1 MNRTKIEW
9 ADFTWNP
16 LTGCTRGCTY
26 CYARRMAYRLRGRYG
41 YPQDDPFA
49 VTFHEDRL
57 HEPSQR
63 AKPAKIFTCSM
74 GELFDP
80 NGEWPWIQ
88 EIFFEMVANPQHTFQ
103 VLTKQPDAVPTG
115 RGMIPLNCWLGISLD
130 GKYTNDEMNFMIDHL
145 LNIGTRVRFI
155 SFEPLLGGIPDVNL
169 EGIDWVIIGA
179 ETGPGDPVL
188 PRKEWVEDIIRE
200 ARLEDVPVFL
210 KDNLHWHEQVR
221 EWPRG
226 AER

>member
-16 LTGCTRGCTY
+16 LTGCTRGCAY

-41 YPQDDPFA
+41 YPQYDPFA

-63 AKPAKIFTCSM
+63 KKPAKIFTCSM

-80 NGEWPWIQ
+80 MVKWPWIQ

-103 VLTKQPDAVPTG
+103 VLTKQALRVLEHSLPN
-115 RGMIPLNCWLGISLD
+115 NCWIGVSQD
-130 GKYTNDEMNFMIDHL
+130 GRYTDVEDIEKLSYSGASVKF
-145 LNIGTRVRFI
+145 V
-155 SFEPLLGGIPDVNL
+155 SFEPLLARIPVVDL
-169 EGIDWVIIGA
+169 DGIDWVIVGA
-179 ETGPGDPVL
+179 MTGPGAVSPE
-188 PRKEWVEDIIRE
+188 KEWVLDIIKE
-200 ARLEDVPVFL
+200 ARDYDIPVFL

-221 EWPRG
+221 EWPKG